1 MQLLSE
7 VKAPDGAAT
16 AKIYND
22 DGTYFTEF
30 YVNGALQR
38 SFNSVE
44 GTPLSEVEYFAR
56 QWVGSVQQL
65 NG

>member
-22 DGTYFTEF
+22 DGIYYTEY
-30 YVNGALQR
+30 YVNGSLQR

-44 GTPLSEVEYFAR
+44 GTPLSEVEMFAR